1 MLSALTLGRTGARL
15 LLKHADVPSGP
26 ETFRQDMAGLFV
38 IYGFLCVVA
47 LVVSFLCC
55 GKEEAPS
62 GEIAA

>member
-1 MLSALTLGRTGARL
+1 MLSALTLGCTFASL

-26 ETFRQDMAGLFV
+26 EPFRQDMVGLFV